1 MKKRNFLMVLMPLV
15 LVLASCGATPAPT
28 PSKPRSIVDVQKIEN
43 EDGSTTYTVT
53 YSDET
58 AETFTIE
65 EEPVDEGPVFDSS
78 NKTITRDALKDIQGR
93 LVLDGALTVFA
104 GDETA
109 KGSDTTIDVTFT
121 EDAWFYS
128 SVDDLGQENTGN
140 IFKIGD
146 KAVIAGINLQNEL
159 VFSEMTDDEGN
170 VQDFE
175 QYTNPFKDLTIYDF
189 EAVEGEEGVF
199 SLRMDLPSVE
209 EKAIEIVGV
218 LTNYIF
224 PELSSFEVK
233 TVGGQITTIMFET
246 PKFETYFGF
255 ERYVGNLEIVER
267 GAEVG
272 DLKFP
277 EPLPT
282 LEGHE
287 TLLAALEEINTENLK
302 AKYVQVDK
310 YDSSQTWEEA
320 ESSLDFDCYFTKDT
334 FLLKDNLDPRYT
346 AGATVIDGQAYE
358 IGYDE
363 ASGDYTRAFYPVT
376 DENGSSITDLTNTR
390 GNFLIAAPEH
400 FSIIDDKH
408 FEITGVYAGT
418 VAYYFDLAQ
427 NAFSASMTK
436 VSIELDDN
444 NKIKTIEFTDEM
456 FSKVTMTFEQIGGT
470 VEMPFN
476 LDELVVEE
484 DPFLALVHTYKY
496 TDESGTEHNIVVTSQ
511 SDIKVDGVAAT
522 NISFDKLDTITFEAG
537 DHTYEIRFMSYSKY
551 YTLTIEGPGDFY
563 EYYSSAAYDG
573 SLTVE

>member
-1 MKKRNFLMVLMPLV
+1 M
-15 LVLASCGATPAPT
+15 
-28 PSKPRSIVDVQKIEN
+28 
-43 EDGSTTYTVT
+43 
-53 YSDET
+53 
-58 AETFTIE
+58 
-65 EEPVDEGPVFDSS
+65 
-78 NKTITRDALKDIQGR
+78 
-93 LVLDGALTVFA
+93 
-104 GDETA
+104 
-109 KGSDTTIDVTFT
+109 
-121 EDAWFYS
+121 
-128 SVDDLGQENTGN
+128 
-140 IFKIGD
+140 
-146 KAVIAGINLQNEL
+146 
-159 VFSEMTDDEGN
+159 
-170 VQDFE
+170 
-175 QYTNPFKDLTIYDF
+175 
-189 EAVEGEEGVF
+189 
-199 SLRMDLPSVE
+199 RMDLPSVE

-255 ERYVGNLEIVER
+255 ERYVGSLEIVER
-267 GAEVG
+267 GAEVE

-358 IGYDE
+358 IGYDK
-363 ASGDYTRAFYPVT
+363 ASGDHTRAFYPVT
-376 DENGSSITDLTNTR
+376 DENGSAITDLTNTR

-470 VEMPFN
+470 VEIPFN

-496 TDESGTEHNIVVTSQ
+496 TDESGTEHNIVVTNQ

-522 NISFDKLDTITFEAG
+522 NISFDKLDTITFEAE

-563 EYYSSAAYDG
+563 EYYSSSAYVG

>member
-1 MKKRNFLMVLMPLV
+1 MPLV
-15 LVLASCGATPAPT
+15 LVLASCGTTPAQT
-28 PSKPRSIVDVQKIEN
+28 PSEPRTIVDVQKIVN
-43 EDGSTTYTVT
+43 DDGSTTYTVT

-58 AETFTIE
+58 SETFTIQA
-65 EEPVDEGPVFDSS
+65 EPVDEGPVFDSS

-121 EDAWFYS
+121 EDTWYYS
-128 SVDDLGQENTGN
+128 SLDDLGQENTGN

-159 VFSEMTDDEGN
+159 VFSEMTDDDGN

-175 QYTNPFKDLTIYDF
+175 EYTNPFKDLTVYDF

-209 EKAIEIVGV
+209 EKAIEIVSG
-218 LTNYIF
+218 LTNYLF
-224 PELSSFEVK
+224 PELSSFEVE
-233 TVGGQITTIMFET
+233 TVNGQITTIMFET

-255 ERYVGNLEIVER
+255 ERYAGNLEIVER
-267 GAEVG
+267 GAEFAY
-272 DLKFP
+272 LKFP

-310 YDSSQTWEEA
+310 YNSSETWEEA

-363 ASGDYTRAFYPVT
+363 ASGNYTRAFYPVT
-376 DENGSSITDLTNTR
+376 DENGSAITDLTNTR

-444 NKIKTIEFTDEM
+444 NKVKTIEFTDEM

-484 DPFLALVHTYKY
+484 DSFLALVHTYKY
-496 TDESGTEHNIVVTSQ
+496 TDESGTEHNIVVTRQ

-537 DHTYEIRFMSYSKY
+537 DDTYEIRFMSYSKY
-551 YTLTIEGPGDFY
+551 HTLTIEGPGDFY
-563 EYYSSAAYDG
+563 EYYTSAAYDG
-573 SLTVE
+573 SLIVV

>member
-1 MKKRNFLMVLMPLV
+1 
-15 LVLASCGATPAPT
+15 
-28 PSKPRSIVDVQKIEN
+28 
-43 EDGSTTYTVT
+43 
-53 YSDET
+53 
-58 AETFTIE
+58 
-65 EEPVDEGPVFDSS
+65 
-78 NKTITRDALKDIQGR
+78 
-93 LVLDGALTVFA
+93 
-104 GDETA
+104 
-109 KGSDTTIDVTFT
+109 
-121 EDAWFYS
+121 
-128 SVDDLGQENTGN
+128 
-140 IFKIGD
+140 
-146 KAVIAGINLQNEL
+146 
-159 VFSEMTDDEGN
+159 MTDDEGN

-175 QYTNPFKDLTIYDF
+175 EYINPFKDLTVYDF

-209 EKAIEIVGV
+209 EKAIEIVSG

-224 PELSSFEVK
+224 PELSSFEVE
-233 TVGGQITTIMFET
+233 TVNGQITTIMFET

-255 ERYVGNLEIVER
+255 ERYVANLEIVER
-267 GAEVG
+267 GAEVA

-302 AKYVQVDK
+302 AKYVQIDK

-346 AGATVIDGQAYE
+346 AGVTVIDEQAYE

-363 ASGDYTRAFYPVT
+363 ASGNYTRAFYPVT
-376 DENGSSITDLTNTR
+376 DENGSEITDLTNTR

-444 NKIKTIEFTDEM
+444 NKVKTIEFTDEM

-573 SLTVE
+573 SLTVK

>member
-1 MKKRNFLMVLMPLV
+1 MPLV
-15 LVLASCGATPAPT
+15 LVLASCGTTQAQT
-28 PSKPRSIVDVQKIEN
+28 PSEPRTIVDVQKIVN
-43 EDGSTTYTVT
+43 DDGSTTYTVT

-58 AETFTIE
+58 SETFTIQA
-65 EEPVDEGPVFDSS
+65 EPVDEGPVFDSS

-93 LVLDGALTVFA
+93 LVLYGALTVFA

-121 EDAWFYS
+121 EVAWYYS
-128 SVDDLGQENTGN
+128 SLDDLGQENTGN

-159 VFSEMTDDEGN
+159 VFSEMTDDDGN

-175 QYTNPFKDLTIYDF
+175 EYTNPFKDLTIYDF

-255 ERYVGNLEIVER
+255 ERYVGSLEIVKR
-267 GAEVG
+267 GAEVE

-358 IGYDE
+358 IGYDK
-363 ASGDYTRAFYPVT
+363 ASGDHTRAFYPVT
-376 DENGSSITDLTNTR
+376 DENGSAITDLTNTR

-496 TDESGTEHNIVVTSQ
+496 TDESGTEHNIVVTNQ

-522 NISFDKLDTITFEAG
+522 NISFDKLDTITFEAE

-563 EYYSSAAYDG
+563 EYYSSSAYVG